1 MIVGEARD
9 RETVEA
15 VVRAADYGI
24 AVYST
29 AHTIGVAAT
38 IRRLLAE
45 FPAGERAERGA
56 ALIDAMN
63 LAVTQVLAPNPA
75 GSDRSTPERGGR
87 TALREWLVFD
97 DRLKAELL
105 ELPQTGWPA
114 RIEAALAATGN
125 NLAAAA
131 GLAFAE
137 GRIGPDVHRRYR
149 AAAAD
154 GAGGGGNADRAGGQ
168 EFEPRSGD
176 PGTC

>member
-1 MIVGEARD
+1 
-9 RETVEA
+9 
-15 VVRAADYGI
+15 
-24 AVYST
+24 
-29 AHTIGVAAT
+29 
-38 IRRLLAE
+38 
-45 FPAGERAERGA
+45 
-56 ALIDAMN
+56 MN

-75 GSDRSTPERGGR
+75 GSDRSTSERGGR

-131 GLAFAE
+131 GRAFAE

-154 GAGGGGNADRAGGQ
+154 GAGGGGNAGRAGGC
-168 EFEPRSGD
+168 ELEPRSGD

>member
-45 FPAGERAERGA
+45 FPAAERDERGA
-56 ALIDAMN
+56 ALIDVMN
-63 LAVTQVLAPNPA
+63 LAVTQVLAPNPSA
-75 GSDRSTPERGGR
+75 GNLNGSDQGGR

-97 DRLKAELL
+97 DRLKAALL
-105 ELPQTGWPA
+105 DLPQTRWPA
-114 RIEAALAATGN
+114 RIEAALAESGN

-131 GLAFAE
+131 DRAFAE
-137 GRIGPDVHRRYR
+137 GRIGADVHRRYR
-149 AAAAD
+149 AAST
-154 GAGGGGNADRAGGQ
+154 G
-168 EFEPRSGD
+168 EPAKDVAQTQSRDSG
-176 PGTC
+176 T

>member
-1 MIVGEARD
+1 MPTACVLPCAAVPAAVIVGEARD

-38 IRRLLAE
+38 IRRLLVE

-75 GSDRSTPERGGR
+75 GCGP
-87 TALREWLVFD
+87 
-97 DRLKAELL
+97 
-105 ELPQTGWPA
+105 
-114 RIEAALAATGN
+114 
-125 NLAAAA
+125 
-131 GLAFAE
+131 
-137 GRIGPDVHRRYR
+137 GRILGTKRSH
-149 AAAAD
+149 
-154 GAGGGGNADRAGGQ
+154 GA
-168 EFEPRSGD
+168 
-176 PGTC
+176 T